1 MLKQL
6 IFTLIVTLGC
16 SALLFAQKPNPNPTD
31 LSQYRWE
38 KRIVLIF
45 TPNSTN
51 TMYQNQLRTFLNH
64 RSGFEERDLITF
76 QLFGKGKGK
85 LSEQTLSSE
94 NVQELYR
101 QFGIGKNEFTVILI
115 GKDGSEK
122 LRTTDLLP
130 VRKLFSVIDAMP
142 MRQREL
148 KNRPN

>member
-16 SALLFAQKPNPNPTD
+16 SALLFAQKPNPTD